1 LGDFKDPNVSKITT
15 EVSFSLKL
23 SFRAG
28 PLAYF
33 MPTTTTAEGTFF
45 FASPLVQLRNY
56 VISSCSLSMITG
68 DCIKVAIDLIS
79 PVNVAHCEKLMQE
92 FRLQNKH
99 DGWKEDVLQLKSSLW
114 YAWRSCSVLEK
125 CQVEFT
131 WQLVMDMVLTLTG
144 SSSSLRLDAIGGFM
158 MG

>member
-1 LGDFKDPNVSKITT
+1 LGDFKDPNISKITT

-23 SFRAG
+23 SFHAG

-45 FASPLVQLRNY
+45 FAGPLVQLWNY
-56 VISSCSLSMITG
+56 VISSCSLSTITSN
-68 DCIKVAIDLIS
+68 CIKVAIDFIS

-99 DGWKEDVLQLKSSLW
+99 DRWKEDVLQLKSSLW
-114 YAWRSCSVLEK
+114 YAWQSCSVLEK
-125 CQVEFT
+125 CQAEFR
-131 WQLVMDMVLTLTG
+131 WELAMDMVLTG
-144 SSSSLRLDAIGGFM
+144 SSSSSRLDAMFENPI
-158 MG
+158 